1 MYAQYDFGQSVTVDQ
16 SRAQF
21 WANFAETDDSK
32 GGLEVP
38 DAWKIQYLAE
48 DGSWKD
54 VEPTEDYTIVRNSPA
69 SRADTDAKGW
79 STVTF
84 KPVATKSLR
93 LVLTPHTGSSTFGAA
108 VAEWGVHGIGGT
120 EPEPTPVDKT
130 ALESALDTANGLDA
144 SRYTAASWAEF
155 QQIIDAAQAVYD
167 DANAIAEQVA
177 EQVTKLEDGQKA
189 LVALATDVE
198 KSTLQA
204 AIDAAKAEAASGKYT
219 DKSVEALNKAIE
231 AAEGVLKVGEV
242 GEVTQAAV
250 QEASASLNKAVKAL
264 EEKPAAETVKKESLE
279 ASIEQAKKA
288 DKSKYTEEAWQ
299 ALQSQI
305 AAAQKVYDDKDAKQA
320 DVDAA
325 QDALDKAFWA
335 TKVEQ
340 KPGSQQP
347 GVTDTDKDDK
357 DNKGDRVPPTGAAV
371 SVVAA
376 AAVLL
381 TAAGVTILKRR
392 QSGDHGSA
400 RHSA

>member
-1 MYAQYDFGQSVTVDQ
+1 MHSID
-16 SRAQF
+16 
-21 WANFAETDDSK
+21 
-32 GGLEVP
+32 
-38 DAWKIQYLAE
+38 
-48 DGSWKD
+48 
-54 VEPTEDYTIVRNSPA
+54 
-69 SRADTDAKGW
+69 
-79 STVTF
+79 
-84 KPVATKSLR
+84 
-93 LVLTPHTGSSTFGAA
+93 
-108 VAEWGVHGIGGT
+108 GT

-130 ALESALDTANGLDA
+130 ALKSALDTANGLDA

-167 DANAIAEQVA
+167 DANATEEQVA

-189 LVALATDVE
+189 LVALAT
-198 KSTLQA
+198 
-204 AIDAAKAEAASGKYT
+204 DAAKAEAASGKYT

-231 AAEGVLKVGEV
+231 AAEGVLKGDEV
-242 GEVTQAAV
+242 GEVTQATV

-264 EEKPAAETVKKESLE
+264 EEKPAAETVKKESLK

-305 AAAQKVYDDKDAKQA
+305 AAAQKVYDDKDAKQV

-335 TKVEQ
+335 TKPEQ

-357 DNKGDRVPPTGAAV
+357 DNKGDRVPPTGSAV

-381 TAAGVTILKRR
+381 TAAGVTILKHR

>member
-1 MYAQYDFGQSVTVDQ
+1 M
-16 SRAQF
+16 
-21 WANFAETDDSK
+21 
-32 GGLEVP
+32 
-38 DAWKIQYLAE
+38 
-48 DGSWKD
+48 
-54 VEPTEDYTIVRNSPA
+54 
-69 SRADTDAKGW
+69 
-79 STVTF
+79 
-84 KPVATKSLR
+84 
-93 LVLTPHTGSSTFGAA
+93 
-108 VAEWGVHGIGGT
+108 HGIDGT

-130 ALESALDTANGLDA
+130 ALKSALDTANGLDA
-144 SRYTAASWAEF
+144 NRYTAASWAEF
-155 QQIIDAAQAVYD
+155 QQSIDAAQAVYD
-167 DANAIAEQVA
+167 DVNATEEQVA
-177 EQVTKLEDGQKA
+177 EQVTKLEDGQKV

-204 AIDAAKAEAASGKYT
+204 AIDTAKAEAASGKYT

-231 AAEGVLKVGEV
+231 AAEGVLKGDES

-264 EEKPAAETVKKESLE
+264 EEKPAVETVKKESLK

-305 AAAQKVYDDKDAKQA
+305 AAAQKVYDDK
-320 DVDAA
+320 
-325 QDALDKAFWA
+325 DALDKAFWA

>member
-1 MYAQYDFGQSVTVDQ
+1 MKKPMRIVAASVCALALAGSFAMFGCS
-16 SRAQF
+16 
-21 WANFAETDDSK
+21 
-32 GGLEVP
+32 
-38 DAWKIQYLAE
+38 
-48 DGSWKD
+48 
-54 VEPTEDYTIVRNSPA
+54 
-69 SRADTDAKGW
+69 
-79 STVTF
+79 
-84 KPVATKSLR
+84 
-93 LVLTPHTGSSTFGAA
+93 SSTETAEEPKAQEQAA
-108 VAEWGVHGIGGT
+108 
-120 EPEPTPVDKT
+120 EP
-130 ALESALDTANGLDA
+130 
-144 SRYTAASWAEF
+144 
-155 QQIIDAAQAVYD
+155 
-167 DANAIAEQVA
+167 AEQVELQIFA
-177 EQVTKLEDGQKA
+177 ANSLEKA
-189 LVALATDVE
+189 LNEVQALYTEQTGVTFADTQYEASGTLNEMLGGGATADIEITASKGTMDTAVKEGYVDEGTRFDMFTNDLVIVAGTDSDIE
-198 KSTLQA
+198 EMTLE
-204 AIDAAKAEAASGKYT
+204 EAASGKYT
-219 DKSVEALNKAIE
+219 DKSVEALNKAVE

>member
-1 MYAQYDFGQSVTVDQ
+1 M
-16 SRAQF
+16 
-21 WANFAETDDSK
+21 
-32 GGLEVP
+32 
-38 DAWKIQYLAE
+38 
-48 DGSWKD
+48 
-54 VEPTEDYTIVRNSPA
+54 
-69 SRADTDAKGW
+69 
-79 STVTF
+79 
-84 KPVATKSLR
+84 
-93 LVLTPHTGSSTFGAA
+93 
-108 VAEWGVHGIGGT
+108 
-120 EPEPTPVDKT
+120 
-130 ALESALDTANGLDA
+130 
-144 SRYTAASWAEF
+144 
-155 QQIIDAAQAVYD
+155 YD
-167 DANAIAEQVA
+167 DANATEEQVA

-189 LVALATDVE
+189 LVALAT
-198 KSTLQA
+198 
-204 AIDAAKAEAASGKYT
+204 DAAKAEAASGKYT

-231 AAEGVLKVGEV
+231 AAEGVLKGDEV
-242 GEVTQAAV
+242 GEVTQATV

-264 EEKPAAETVKKESLE
+264 EEKPAAETVKKESLK

-305 AAAQKVYDDKDAKQA
+305 AAAQKVYDDKDAKQV

-335 TKVEQ
+335 TKPEQ

-357 DNKGDRVPPTGAAV
+357 DNKGDRVPPTGSAV

-376 AAVLL
+376 VAVLL
-381 TAAGVTILKRR
+381 TAAGVTILKHR